1 MIDSRIPSGAGH
13 GAQQHAFPSKIR
25 FSYKNA
31 TVLVCFFNIVI
42 AILLLH
48 SFFGRSGRRFSLSRG
63 AWEAEAMRR
72 AMEPLELMK
81 RVKEIQEE
89 VSRQQEIVA
98 ASTGQKQGAAS
109 DLSKRL
115 KDFQA
120 LNDANS
126 KKALEEWRRRKIG
139 RARQRKTD

>member
-1 MIDSRIPSGAGH
+1 MIDSRIPGGAGH
-13 GAQQHAFPSKIR
+13 WALQHAFPCRIR

-31 TVLVCFFNIVI
+31 AALVCFFNIVI

-48 SFFGRSGRRFSLSRG
+48 AFFGSSGRRFALSRG
-63 AWEAEAMRR
+63 TWEAEALRR
-72 AMEPLELMK
+72 AMEPLELIK

-89 VSRQQEIVA
+89 FSREQEIVVV
-98 ASTGQKQGAAS
+98 STGQKQSAAS

-126 KKALEEWRRRKIG
+126 KKGSI
-139 RARQRKTD
+139 Q